1 MHITWWILA
10 VAFFGCAG
18 AWWALAHVR
27 RLPTVRMLLALLA
40 GIAGA
45 IIISSWI
52 TAASA
57 WYGHLVGGL
66 PSPWP
71 VILDTFPVAVFA
83 AAVVLMLIGAHPR
96 EAPDHAAEILAVCAC
111 AVLLF
116 VSGSA
121 GPVMA
126 GISHVV
132 SGGAR

>member
-1 MHITWWILA
+1 MHITWWVLA
-10 VAFFGCAG
+10 AAFFTAGG

-45 IIISSWI
+45 ILVSSWI

-57 WYGHLVGGL
+57 WYGRLVSGL
-66 PSPWP
+66 PAPWP
-71 VILDTFPVAVFA
+71 VVLTAAPVAVFA
-83 AAVVLMLIGAHPR
+83 AALVLMLIGAHPQ
-96 EAPDHAAEILAVCAC
+96 EKPDHAAEMLAVSAC

-116 VSGSA
+116 ISGSA

-132 SGGAR
+132 GGAR